1 MLSKAKELYIEHHTE
16 FEQWFISVYPN
27 FEVTF
32 HWEHV
37 DDGGWY
43 NEHLVLGAW
52 IAWLDLTG
60 KNTCARSTD
69 TIDSLS
75 EEIQRLNE
83 SRLALSTRTDKLL
96 IPLADQL
103 IDDKKIHE
111 LKTLV
116 STFPACGTRMK
127 LAGKIAYA
135 EDSN

>member
-1 MLSKAKELYIEHHTE
+1 MTSKAKALYVEHHTE
-16 FEQWFISVYPN
+16 FEQWFTSVYPN

-32 HWEHV
+32 HWEHA

-69 TIDSLS
+69 TVDSLS
-75 EEIQRLNE
+75 VEIQRLNE
-83 SRLALSTRTDKLL
+83 SQFALATRTDKLL

-103 IDDKKIHE
+103 IADTNLGE
-111 LKTLV
+111 LKELV
-116 STFPACGTRMK
+116 STFPACSTRMK
-127 LAGKIAYA
+127 LAGKIAQA
-135 EDSN
+135 ECSG